1 MTVAVYLVV
10 ENPKRWP
17 LKLPGAQV
25 VAAREYLTDPK
36 FSENRRSRVFNLC
49 RSYGYQTVGYYVSLL
64 ATARGHKPLPS
75 VHTIYELRQSA
86 ILRVVSDD
94 LDELLQTALTPLKS
108 KKFALSVYFGRNLA
122 ARYDR
127 LCQALFEHFP
137 VPLLRAEF
145 VRADR
150 WRLQSLK
157 LIAFS
162 DIPES
167 HQEFVIERA
176 QRFFG
181 RPYLSERKAA
191 RYKLAIL
198 VDPEEID
205 SPSDQNALRRFIRAA
220 RKFDIA
226 ASLIRRRDLSRVAEY
241 DALFIRET
249 TRVNHHTY
257 ESAARAAAEGLVV
270 IDDPESIVRCSN
282 KVYQA
287 ELFEQHEIPCPKT
300 MIVHKDNVDR
310 VGPTLGFPCVLKQP
324 DSSFSAG
331 VVKAEN
337 EEELQ
342 RFLAE
347 FFESSE
353 LIVAQEYAPSSFDWR
368 VGVLDGK
375 ALYVCKYHM
384 ARGHWQ
390 IQKTHNEKR
399 RTYGKVEAFSVEEA
413 PAEAIKI
420 AVRAANLIGRGLYG
434 VDVKER
440 DGRFFVMEVNDNPNI
455 DAGCEDK
462 FLKEELYLAIM
473 RSFRD
478 RLDNIGK
485 KVELT

>member
-1 MTVAVYLVV
+1 VAVYLVV

-17 LKLPGAQV
+17 LTLPGAQV

-36 FSENRRSRVFNLC
+36 YSEKRRSRVFNLC

-86 ILRVVSDD
+86 ILRIVSED
-94 LDELLQTALTPLKS
+94 LDELLQQALAPLKS
-108 KKFALSVYFGRNLA
+108 SEFELSVYFGRNLT

-150 WRLQSLK
+150 WRLQSVK

-181 RPYLSERKAA
+181 RPYISERKTA

-198 VDPEEID
+198 VDPEEVD
-205 SPSDQNALRRFIRAA
+205 APSDQNALRRFIRAA

-226 ASLIRRRDLSRVAEY
+226 ASLIRRRDLGRIAEY

-257 ESAARAAAEGLVV
+257 ESAARAEAEGLVV

-300 MIVHKDNVDR
+300 MIVHKDNAAR
-310 VGPTLGFPCVLKQP
+310 IGAELGFPCVLKQP

-337 EEELQ
+337 EAELQ
-342 RFLAE
+342 RYLTA
-347 FFESSE
+347 FFENSE
-353 LIVAQEYAPSSFDWR
+353 LVVAQEYAPSSFDWR
-368 VGVLDGK
+368 IGVLDGK
-375 ALYVCKYHM
+375 PLYVCKYHM

-390 IQKTHNEKR
+390 VQKAHGEKR
-399 RTYGKVEAFSVEEA
+399 RSYGKVETFAVTDAPPEA
-413 PAEAIKI
+413 VAI
-420 AVRAANLIGRGLYG
+420 AVHAANLIGRGLYG

-440 DGRFFVMEVNDNPNI
+440 DGEFFIMEVNDNPNI
-455 DAGCEDK
+455 EAGCEDK
-462 FLKEELYLAIM
+462 ILKEELYRAIM
-473 RSFRD
+473 RSFRE
-478 RLDNIGK
+478 RLDRAGNR
-485 KVELT
+485 VELN

>member
-1 MTVAVYLVV
+1 VAVYLVV
-10 ENPKRWP
+10 ENPRRWP

-25 VAAREYLTDPK
+25 VAAREYLTNPK
-36 FSENRRSRVFNLC
+36 FSEDRRSRVFNLC

-94 LDELLQTALTPLKS
+94 LEEILQTALAPLRS
-108 KKFALSVYFGRNLA
+108 KDFEVSIYFGRNLA

-150 WRLQSLK
+150 WRLQSVK

-162 DIPES
+162 DIPDS
-167 HQEFVIERA
+167 HQDFVIEQA
-176 QRFFG
+176 QRFFA
-181 RPYLSERKAA
+181 RPYVSERKPA
-191 RYKLAIL
+191 RYKMAIL
-198 VDPEEID
+198 VDPEEVD
-205 SPSDQNALRRFIRAA
+205 APSDPRALRRFIRAG

-226 ASLIRRRDLSRVAEY
+226 ASLIRRRDLGRIAEY
-241 DALFIRET
+241 DALLIRET

-257 ESAARAAAEGLVV
+257 ESAARAEAAGLVV

-287 ELFEQHEIPCPKT
+287 ELFERYEIPCPKT
-300 MIVHKDNVDR
+300 MIVHKDNAER
-310 VGPTLGFPCVLKQP
+310 VGAELGFPCVLKQP

-342 RFLAE
+342 RYLTT
-347 FFESSE
+347 FFEGSE
-353 LIVAQEYAPSSFDWR
+353 LVVAQEFAPSSFDWR
-368 VGVLDGK
+368 VGVLDGR

-390 IQKTHNEKR
+390 VQKAHGAKR
-399 RTYGKVEAFSVEEA
+399 RSYGKVETLAVREA
-413 PAEAIKI
+413 PPEVVKLG
-420 AVRAANLIGRGLYG
+420 VRAANLIGRGFYG
-434 VDVKER
+434 VDIKER
-440 DGRFFVMEVNDNPNI
+440 AGKFLVMEVNDNPNVE
-455 DAGCEDK
+455 AGCEDK
-462 FLKEELYLAIM
+462 VLKDELYLAVM
-473 RSFRD
+473 RLFRE
-478 RLDNIGK
+478 RLDRAGK

>member
-1 MTVAVYLVV
+1 MAVYLVV

-17 LKLPGAQV
+17 LKLPGVQV

-86 ILRVVSDD
+86 ILRIVSEDLDD
-94 LDELLQTALTPLKS
+94 LLQQSLAPLKS
-108 KKFALSVYFGRNLA
+108 DEFELSVYFGRNVT

-127 LCQALFEHFP
+127 LGQALFEHFP

-150 WRLQSLK
+150 WRLHSVK

-181 RPYLSERKAA
+181 RPYVSERKAA

-198 VDPEEID
+198 VDPEEVD
-205 SPSDQNALRRFIRAA
+205 APSDQNALRRFIRAA

-226 ASLIRRRDLSRVAEY
+226 ASLIRRRDLGRIAEY

-257 ESAARAAAEGLVV
+257 ESAARAEAEGLVV

-300 MIVHKDNVDR
+300 MIVHKDNAAR
-310 VGPTLGFPCVLKQP
+310 IGAELGFPCVLKQP

-342 RFLAE
+342 RYLTA
-347 FFESSE
+347 FFETSE
-353 LIVAQEYAPSSFDWR
+353 LIVAQEFAPSSFDWR

-390 IQKTHNEKR
+390 IQKAHGEKR
-399 RTYGKVEAFSVEEA
+399 RSYGKVETFAVDEA
-413 PAEAIKI
+413 PPEAVRI

-440 DGRFFVMEVNDNPNI
+440 DGKFFIMEVNDNPNI
-455 DAGCEDK
+455 EAGCEDK
-462 FLKEELYLAIM
+462 ILKEDLYLAIM
-473 RSFRD
+473 RSFRE
-478 RLDNIGK
+478 RLDRAGN